1 MTDLI
6 PVIEAY
12 APPGVLMAAV
22 LFLWRSVERLKRNH
36 LSHLQKDVDALKTDM
51 GELKTDVAVLLDRSD
66 RGGNH
71 YSSP

>member
-1 MTDLI
+1 MDFLAF
-6 PVIEAY
+6 IEYY

-22 LFLWRSVERLKRNH
+22 LFLWRSVETLKRNH
-36 LSHLQKDVDALKTDM
+36 LSHLQKDVDELKTDM

-66 RGGNH
+66 RGNH